1 MFARISSPVEFENL
15 MTFNRVGSQKTEL
28 EFWSDT
34 SDTNKDDY
42 WFDC

>member
-15 MTFNRVGSQKTEL
+15 MTFNRVGSQKI

-34 SDTNKDDY
+34 SDINKDDY
-42 WFDC
+42 